1 MPRGGRGG
9 NRPSSTGSSDA
20 RSSVESHYDAQANLQ
35 VSRKAYMQQRREG
48 PLIKYKEFANNVKRR
63 MFKAYAHR
71 AASLLDL
78 GCGRGGDLSKWRE
91 AEVQRV
97 LGMDLLADQLEDAR
111 RRAKDGGA
119 RNTTQLEWMQGSLVD
134 HALEEKL
141 RPKLP
146 DAGGADAV
154 AIMFAVQFA
163 FRTIHVE
170 VGHVGCGVLGA
181 HHHTFPDEESPF
193 AIVREPDGACF

>member
-71 AASLLDL
+71 AASLLTRCCAL
-78 GCGRGGDLSKWRE
+78 I
-91 AEVQRV
+91 
-97 LGMDLLADQLEDAR
+97 AR
-111 RRAKDGGA
+111 AC
-119 RNTTQLEWMQGSLVD
+119 
-134 HALEEKL
+134 
-141 RPKLP
+141 RP
-146 DAGGADAV
+146 
-154 AIMFAVQFA
+154 
-163 FRTIHVE
+163 
-170 VGHVGCGVLGA
+170 
-181 HHHTFPDEESPF
+181 
-193 AIVREPDGACF
+193 